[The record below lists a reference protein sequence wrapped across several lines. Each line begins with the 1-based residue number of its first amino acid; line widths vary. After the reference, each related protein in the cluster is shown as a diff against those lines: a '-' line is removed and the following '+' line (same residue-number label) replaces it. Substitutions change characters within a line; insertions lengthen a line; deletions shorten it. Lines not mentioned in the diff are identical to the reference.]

1 MNKCLK
7 ILLVLLVCIVVFS
20 GCADNQ
26 DVPSESGYAIN
37 QGSPEE
43 SEDIMAKDDLPGVQD
58 EDKQGSS
65 AVSKHPD
72 KDKQG
77 SSSKSSYTDEDT
89 GKSTAAATS
98 PYYCTLL
105 ITCSTI
111 FDNMDDFDQS
121 KLEVLP
127 EDGIVYTAEKV
138 EFHEGDSAFDVLL
151 RETRAGNIHMEFVNT
166 PIYNS
171 AYIEGINN
179 IYEFDAGP
187 LSGWMYRVNEKF
199 PNYGSSR
206 YQLVDG
212 DRVEWIYTCNLG
224 RDIGGDWN
232 AQNGGENQ

>member
-7 ILLVLLVCIVVFS
+7 ILLVLLVCMAGFT
-20 GCADNQ
+20 GCADNHEGS
-26 DVPSESGYAIN
+26 PESGYDII
-37 QGSPEE
+37 QGGSDE
-43 SEDIMAKDDLPGVQD
+43 SEDTIDKDYLPGIQA
-58 EDKQGSS
+58 EDKQEGT
-65 AVSKHPD
+65 A
-72 KDKQG
+72 
-77 SSSKSSYTDEDT
+77 KSLHTDENA
-89 GKSTAAATS
+89 GKSTATAPS
-98 PYYCTLL
+98 PYYCSLL
-105 ITCSTI
+105 ITCGTI
-111 FDNMDDFDQS
+111 LDNMDDFDES
-121 KLEVLP
+121 KIEILP
-127 EDGIVYTAEKV
+127 KDGMIYNAEKV
-138 EFHEGDSAFDVLL
+138 EFYEGDSAFDVLL

-206 YQLVDG
+206 YQLTDG
-212 DRVEWIYTCNLG
+212 DRIEWIYTCDLG